1 MNQDE
6 PNNRS
11 PKKDRH
17 WNQLYWAHIVVFCG
31 FTALIA
37 VEVLMFSPSFPQK
50 AVAIQSVVAAPA
62 PLPVT
67 ASSVKGGPGQAT
79 APKVPG
85 TKITTPQKDPSA
97 PEASQERDH
106 WSSGDVVSAMSNF
119 YTTIIAILVA
129 LIGIMGVLAG
139 FTLRALSRASAEETA
154 HEQANVAM
162 NHYISSRK
170 FAREVGIAVEEAGI
184 TAPMER
190 LEQEVDNIRRL
201 LVKRLGMG
209 GGVGGVMGG
218 EDVDGQVQP
227 QPQAPGPETV

>member
-6 PNNRS
+6 PNNHN

-17 WNQLYWAHIVVFCG
+17 WNQLYWAHIAVFCG
-31 FTALIA
+31 FTVLIA
-37 VEVLMFSPSFPQK
+37 MEILMFSPSFPRK
-50 AVAIQSVVAAPA
+50 AVVIQSVVAT
-62 PLPVT
+62 PLP
-67 ASSVKGGPGQAT
+67 ASSVKGPPVLGPLL
-79 APKVPG
+79 KVPG
-85 TKITTPQKDPSA
+85 SKIIAAAQNPTSTAAPQEP
-97 PEASQERDH
+97 DH

>member
-1 MNQDE
+1 MNHDE

-11 PKKDRH
+11 PKKDRR

-37 VEVLMFSPSFPQK
+37 VEVLMFSPSFPRK
-50 AVAIQSVVAAPA
+50 VVAIQSVVAAP
-62 PLPVT
+62 LP
-67 ASSVKGGPGQAT
+67 ASNAKGPQVQGASLR
-79 APKVPG
+79 VPG
-85 TKITTPQKDPSA
+85 SKIITPMQNPPASATPQEP
-97 PEASQERDH
+97 DH

-184 TAPMER
+184 TAPMEK

-201 LVKRLGMG
+201 LAKRLDMG
-209 GGVGGVMGG
+209 GVVDGLMGG
-218 EDVDGQVQP
+218 EDVDGHV

>member
-11 PKKDRH
+11 PKRDRH
-17 WNQLYWAHIVVFCG
+17 WNQLYWAHIVVFLG
-31 FTALIA
+31 FTALIT
-37 VEVLMFSPSFPQK
+37 VEVLMFSPSFPKK
-50 AVAIQSVVAAPA
+50 AVAIQSVVAAPVLV
-62 PLPVT
+62 P
-67 ASSVKGGPGQAT
+67 ASSVKGAPGQAT
-79 APKVPG
+79 AAKVPG
-85 TKITTPQKDPSA
+85 SKITAPQQNSPAPATPQEP
-97 PEASQERDH
+97 DH

-201 LVKRLGMG
+201 LAKRLGMG